1 MIKSMLF
8 VWKDSLRSVPTL
20 EVLGL
25 AMFLLH
31 LIGEME
37 DSRLVVSLWRI
48 QALPGAMYAIPF
60 CGDHQLSS
68 RRSCFTG
75 EATSGVL

>member
-1 MIKSMLF
+1 
-8 VWKDSLRSVPTL
+8 
-20 EVLGL
+20 
-25 AMFLLH
+25 MFLLH

-75 EATSGVL
+75 EATSGVLSRFFQICLQPVSHQLRTPELRGLTA